1 MKSIPLLVIPVAIYN
16 LLALL
21 GPDKLSTAYISLGYG
36 EQSLST
42 GSLIVL
48 LGIALLCVEIIK
60 SAYSGRGSVFDQ
72 VMSILL
78 LIACTVQLFL
88 FAQARTEW
96 YVLLLAL
103 QAVDVIT
110 ALVVVLQSNGKDVYI
125 AR

>member
-1 MKSIPLLVIPVAIYN
+1 
-16 LLALL
+16 
-21 GPDKLSTAYISLGYG
+21 
-36 EQSLST
+36 
-42 GSLIVL
+42 
-48 LGIALLCVEIIK
+48 
-60 SAYSGRGSVFDQ
+60 
-72 VMSILL
+72 MSILL